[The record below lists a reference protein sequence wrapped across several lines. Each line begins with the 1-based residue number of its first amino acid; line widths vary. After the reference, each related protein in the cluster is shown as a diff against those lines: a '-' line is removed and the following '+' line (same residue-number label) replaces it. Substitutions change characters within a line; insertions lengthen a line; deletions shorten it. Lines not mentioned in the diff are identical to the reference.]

1 MIKDLFYFVS
11 QLRKNRTLV
20 QIDTFK
26 IRMSFGLFITISF
39 TIILFKV

>member
-26 IRMSFGLFITISF
+26 IRMSFGLFIAISF
-39 TIILFKV
+39 MIILFKV